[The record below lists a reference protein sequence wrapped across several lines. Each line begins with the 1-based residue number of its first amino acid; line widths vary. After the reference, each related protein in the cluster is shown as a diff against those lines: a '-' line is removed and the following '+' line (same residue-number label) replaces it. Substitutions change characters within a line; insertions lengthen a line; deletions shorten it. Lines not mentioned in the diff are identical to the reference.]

1 MSSTWQGTAKTSVR
15 RLVAERTKVLAGA
28 TAVLL
33 VLGVIG
39 LLADEYDLVLFC
51 ILLLQAAI
59 AGYLVT
65 APAPQ
70 VSTASTDVQA
80 AVDQASTRT
89 LSDISRARQSILDA
103 IAELDAKAK

>member
-1 MSSTWQGTAKTSVR
+1 MSSTWQGTAKSYAR
-15 RLVAERTKVLAGA
+15 RLVAERTKVLALA
-28 TAVLL
+28 TVVLL
-33 VLGVIG
+33 VVGVIA
-39 LLADEYDLVLFC
+39 LLADEYDLVLFT

-70 VSTASTDVQA
+70 TTVTTDVQA
-80 AVDQASTRT
+80 VVDHASTRT
-89 LSDISRARQSILDA
+89 LSDLSRARQSILDA